1 MRIIPR
7 LSCLLLAAFTA
18 TALAAPVFPQ
28 TAGSLPVA
36 SEMAQVDLLP
46 GWRRAD
52 GTHMAALRVR
62 LAPGWKTY
70 WRAPGQA
77 GIAPGFDWGGSQ
89 NLISATPRWP
99 APKAFENFG
108 LRSLGYKN
116 ELLLPLELR
125 ARDPGAPVRLNV
137 TVVMGVCS
145 DICLP
150 LTVTLQQ
157 TLPADVTTPDT
168 RIRQALARGPAS
180 AASAGVRNVT
190 CRATPIEDGLR
201 LRAELEMP
209 TLGGDEITVF
219 ELPDREIW
227 IAEASTTRQG
237 GRLSAETELVPP
249 GQAPFS
255 LDRSSLRI
263 TVIGDKGAVDI
274 RGCKGR

>member
-1 MRIIPR
+1 MRIFSGLPSFA
-7 LSCLLLAAFTA
+7 LAVFAAFATA
-18 TALAAPVFPQ
+18 TPAISQVAGDPVE
-28 TAGSLPVA
+28 A

-52 GTHMAALRVR
+52 GVHMAALRVR
-62 LAPGWKTY
+62 LVPGWKTY
-70 WRAPGQA
+70 WRSPGQA
-77 GIAPGFDWGGSQ
+77 GIPPGFDWSESQ
-89 NLISATPRWP
+89 NLVSATPRWP

-125 ARDPGAPVRLNV
+125 PRDPGAPIRLDV
-137 TVVMGVCS
+137 TVVMGVCY

-157 TLPADVTTPDT
+157 ILPTDVTTPDT
-168 RIRQALARGPAS
+168 RIRQALTRGPAS
-180 AASAGVRNVT
+180 AAEAGVRNVT

-201 LRAELEMP
+201 LRAELDMP
-209 TLGGDEITVF
+209 ALGGDEITVF

-255 LDRSSLRI
+255 LDRSTLRI
-263 TVIGDKGAVDI
+263 TVIGEKGAVDI
-274 RGCKGR
+274 KGCKGG

>member
-1 MRIIPR
+1 MRIFSGLPSFA
-7 LSCLLLAAFTA
+7 LAVFAAFA
-18 TALAAPVFPQ
+18 TAAPAISQV
-28 TAGSLPVA
+28 AGDLVQA

-52 GTHMAALRVR
+52 GVHMAALRVR

-70 WRAPGQA
+70 WRSPGQA
-77 GIAPGFDWGGSQ
+77 GIPPGFDWSGSQ
-89 NLISATPRWP
+89 NLVSATPRWP

-125 ARDPGAPVRLNV
+125 PRDPGAPIRLDV
-137 TVVMGVCS
+137 TVVMGVCY

-157 TLPADVTTPDT
+157 ILPTDVTTPDT

-180 AASAGVRNVT
+180 AAAAGVRNVT

-201 LRAELEMP
+201 LRAELDMP
-209 TLGGDEITVF
+209 ALGGDEITVF

-227 IAEASTTRQG
+227 IAEASTSRQG

-255 LDRSSLRI
+255 LDRSTLRI
-263 TVIGDKGAVDI
+263 TVIGEKGAVDI
-274 RGCKGR
+274 KGCKGG

>member
-1 MRIIPR
+1 MRIFSGLPSFV
-7 LSCLLLAAFTA
+7 LAVFAAFA
-18 TALAAPVFPQ
+18 TAAPAISQV
-28 TAGSLPVA
+28 AGDAVEA

-52 GTHMAALRVR
+52 GVHMAALRVR

-70 WRAPGQA
+70 WRSPGQA
-77 GIAPGFDWGGSQ
+77 GIPPGFDWSGSQ
-89 NLISATPRWP
+89 NLASATPRWP

-125 ARDPGAPVRLNV
+125 PRDPGAPIRLDV
-137 TVVMGVCS
+137 TVVMGVCY

-157 TLPADVTTPDT
+157 ILPTDVTTPDT

-180 AASAGVRNVT
+180 AAAAGVRNVT

-201 LRAELEMP
+201 LRAELDMP
-209 TLGGDEITVF
+209 ALGGDEITVF

-255 LDRSSLRI
+255 LDRSTLRI
-263 TVIGDKGAVDI
+263 TVIGEKGAVDI
-274 RGCKGR
+274 KGCKGG

>member
-1 MRIIPR
+1 MRIFSGLPSFA
-7 LSCLLLAAFTA
+7 LAVFAAFA
-18 TALAAPVFPQ
+18 TAAPAISQVAGAPVE
-28 TAGSLPVA
+28 A

-52 GTHMAALRVR
+52 GVHMAALRVR

-70 WRAPGQA
+70 WRSPGQA
-77 GIAPGFDWGGSQ
+77 GIPPGFDWSGSQ
-89 NLISATPRWP
+89 NLVSATPRWP

-125 ARDPGAPVRLNV
+125 PRDPGAPIRLDV
-137 TVVMGVCS
+137 TVVMGVCY

-157 TLPADVTTPDT
+157 ILPTDVITPDT

-180 AASAGVRNVT
+180 AAAAGVRNVT

-209 TLGGDEITVF
+209 ALGGDEITVF

-255 LDRSSLRI
+255 LDRSTLRI
-263 TVIGDKGAVDI
+263 TVIGEKGAVDI
-274 RGCKGR
+274 KGCKGG

>member
-1 MRIIPR
+1 MYIFSGF
-7 LSCLLLAAFTA
+7 LSFVLAVFATFAAAAPA
-18 TALAAPVFPQ
+18 TAQVVGAPVK
-28 TAGSLPVA
+28 AA
-36 SEMAQVDLLP
+36 AMAQVDLLP

-52 GTHMAALRVR
+52 GVHMAALRVR
-62 LAPGWKTY
+62 LKPGWKTY

-77 GIAPGFDWGGSQ
+77 GIAPGFDWSGSQ
-89 NLISATPRWP
+89 NLIAATPRWP

-116 ELLLPLELR
+116 ELLLPLQLR
-125 ARDPGAPVRLNV
+125 PRDPGAPIRLDV

-157 TLPADVTTPDT
+157 ALPADVTTPDT
-168 RIRQALARGPAS
+168 RIRRALARGPAS
-180 AASAGVRNVT
+180 AAEAGVRKVI

-201 LRAELEMP
+201 LRAELDMP
-209 TLGGDEITVF
+209 ALGGEEITVF

-227 IAEASTTRQG
+227 IAEASTARRG
-237 GRLSAETELVPP
+237 RRLSAETELVPP
-249 GQAPFS
+249 GQAPFA
-255 LDRSSLRI
+255 LDRSTVRI

-274 RGCKGR
+274 RGCKGS